1 MKNNG
6 KNIRFHL
13 FEKKVNSNDYLRTE
27 LKTSIVTFD
36 ELNLNKQLLQAL
48 TDLEFEYPTPI
59 QEKAFST
66 IMSGRDVVGIAQ
78 TGTGKTL
85 AYLLPILRQLTFS
98 KQREARILIL
108 VPTRELVLQ
117 VVAEINKLTKYCNF
131 RVGAVYGGTNVNT
144 QKQLVY
150 DGLDII
156 VATPGR
162 LLDLNLSGV
171 LRLKSIQKLV
181 IDEVDEMLNLG
192 FRVQITSLL
201 EKIPA
206 KRQNLMF
213 SATLTPDVQHFIQE
227 YFQNPVKIEIAAH
240 GTPIEKIVQQ
250 AYHVPNFITKANLLE
265 YLLLNND
272 DLNKV
277 LVFVS
282 TKKLADRL
290 YEQMAAKFPDQTGV
304 IHSNK
309 TQNFRINIVKQ
320 FTEGKIRIL
329 IATDIIARGLDI
341 TDVSHVINFDTPEVP
356 ADYIHRIGRTGR
368 ADKDGIAI
376 TFVNE
381 VEQEYLMAIEQLM
394 NKPIT
399 VLPVSDDV
407 KVSNIYTEE
416 ERPTRQFDIDYLKPE
431 ASKPRLNSA
440 FHEKK
445 GKNKKVNLG
454 GPKKRNPK
462 HGPKR
467 KTIRPPKP
475 RL

>member
-1 MKNNG
+1 
-6 KNIRFHL
+6 
-13 FEKKVNSNDYLRTE
+13 
-27 LKTSIVTFD
+27 VTFND
-36 ELNLNKQLLQAL
+36 LNLNKPLLQAL

-66 IMSGRDVVGIAQ
+66 IMSGCDVVGIAQ

-98 KQREARILIL
+98 DKREARVLIL
-108 VPTRELVLQ
+108 VPTRELVIQ
-117 VVAEINKLTKYCNF
+117 VVGEISKLARYCNF
-131 RVGAVYGGTNVNT
+131 RVAGVYGGTNVNT
-144 QKQLVY
+144 QKQLIY

-162 LLDLNLSGV
+162 LLDLNLSGI
-171 LRLKSIQKLV
+171 LRFKSIQKLV

-192 FRVQITSLL
+192 FRDQIIRLL

-206 KRQNLMF
+206 RRQNLLF
-213 SATLTPDVQHFIQE
+213 SATLTTEVQHLIEE
-227 YFQNPVKIEIAAH
+227 YFRGPVKIEIAPH
-240 GTPIEKIVQQ
+240 GTPINKIVQM
-250 AYHVPNFITKANLLE
+250 AYHVPNFNTKVNLLE
-265 YLLLNND
+265 FLLLNNSE
-272 DLNKV
+272 LNKV

-282 TKKLADRL
+282 TKKLADSL
-290 YEQMAAKFPDQTGV
+290 YEQMAVKFPNQAGV

-309 TQNFRINIVKQ
+309 SQNFRINVLKQ
-320 FTEGKIRIL
+320 FTAGEIRLL

-341 TDVSHVINFDTPEVP
+341 CDVSHVINFDTPEMP

-368 ADKDGIAI
+368 ADKDGSAI

-381 VEQEYLMAIEQLM
+381 TEQKYQMAIEQLM
-394 NKPIT
+394 NKIIT
-399 VLPVSDDV
+399 LLPMPEGVGISTV
-407 KVSNIYTEE
+407 YLEE
-416 ERPTRQFDIDYLKPE
+416 ERPTHLFDIDYLK
-431 ASKPRLNSA
+431 AGKPRSMKNSA

-462 HGPKR
+462 YGKKH
-467 KTIRPPKP
+467 KTTRPPRP